1 MKDKKDRI
9 ILGLSVALGLVIIIS
24 AGTMIYL
31 VSSNSVHR
39 NYAGTGTNFARGNFT
54 LNNETLTQTESMFS
68 TASSQSDI
76 NSYCAKSGNMVYCR
90 YYCYRINPSNSFCS
104 GISMPS
110 GMGAP
115 QQ

>member
-1 MKDKKDRI
+1 MKDKKDKI
-9 ILGLSVALGLVIIIS
+9 ILGLSIALGVIIILS
-24 AGTMIYL
+24 AGTIIYL
-31 VSSNSVHR
+31 VSSNSTHR
-39 NYAGTGTNFARGNFT
+39 NIGAGTNFARDNFT
-54 LNNETLTQTESMFS
+54 LNNETLTQTENMFS

-76 NSYCAKSGNMVYCR
+76 NSYCAQSGNMIYCR
-90 YYCYRINPSNSFCS
+90 DYCYRINPSDSFCS